1 MRIFVKR
8 FLFILMFI
16 FLITPELPLR
26 AQPHEQAPESDS
38 KNKSETLLESKTS
51 APSLFERRMVFE
63 KRSEHNPFVIL
74 PHKPTYL
81 LPLTYNTSADG
92 STFKSVTGDDIQRAE
107 IKFQLSLK
115 ILMAQNLFKENG
127 QLAFAYT
134 QQSNW
139 QAYQFQQS
147 SPFRETNHEAELMLS
162 FFNDAHI
169 NGFRNH
175 MNTLGLIHHSNG
187 RTGKFSRSWNRIYV
201 NFIFEKNNFLVS
213 IKPWF
218 RIPDKT
224 KRDENPDIEKF
235 YGYGEILAHYRMG
248 DYTFGFVL
256 RNNMRKK
263 NKGAIQID
271 WTFPFYGK
279 INGYFQ
285 YFNGYGES
293 LIDYQDSTNRFG
305 LGIILTN
312 WL

>member
-1 MRIFVKR
+1 MQIFVKR
-8 FLFILMFI
+8 VFLSSVLIFFIAL
-16 FLITPELPLR
+16 
-26 AQPHEQAPESDS
+26 AQPLWAQSRDIAPESTK
-38 KNKSETLLESKTS
+38 KNEPGIPLESDTPP
-51 APSLFERRMVFE
+51 PSLFERRMIFE
-63 KRSEHNPFVIL
+63 KLSEHNPFVIL

-139 QAYQFQQS
+139 QAYQFEQS

-162 FFNDAHI
+162 FFNDTHI
-169 NGFRNH
+169 SGFRNQ

-201 NFIFEKNNFLVS
+201 NFIFEKSNFLVS

-263 NKGAIQID
+263 NKGAIQVD